1 MIYTSDLA
9 DAIVAFLAAL
19 DLGEGVTIARTRLLE
34 TALESM
40 TGTRIA
46 VIPYG
51 TTRNQEAEGV
61 HRVAP
66 DVRIVVQAKLPGEA
80 GSSDG
85 ADANAAAKL
94 SEDLARLLVG
104 RDVLGF
110 QCQSAKLAPSYDP
123 DKLQELAVFD
133 ATIFTQWSG
142 YEDGPDA

>member
-1 MIYTSDLA
+1 MIYTADIA
-9 DAIVAFLAAL
+9 DAIVTFLGTQS
-19 DLGEGVTIARTRLLE
+19 LGEDVTIARTRLVEAALE
-34 TALESM
+34 TM
-40 TGTRIA
+40 TGKRIA

-51 TTRNQEAEGV
+51 TSRSQDAEGV

-66 DVRIVVQAKLPGEA
+66 DIRIVVQAKLSGAA